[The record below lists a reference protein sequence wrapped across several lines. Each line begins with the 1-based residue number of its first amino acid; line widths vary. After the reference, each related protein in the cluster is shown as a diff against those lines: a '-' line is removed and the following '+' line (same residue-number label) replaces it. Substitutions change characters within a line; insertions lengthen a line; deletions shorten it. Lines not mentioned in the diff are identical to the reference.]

1 MKKLALLTIFFSLF
15 CLSCTGEPELDP
27 EEIRAYCYL
36 YQFVPGLEN
45 VNWIVDDI
53 EVPNEQPYGSY
64 FPVSVVLESV
74 SQEINFTI
82 KHAGTGDILE
92 SQSFTLEKDQN
103 YSVIITGTELDPV
116 MLIQE
121 IETSRP
127 QSGNVKF
134 QVLHSAI
141 YKDSI
146 DVYMGGT
153 SPERRVVS
161 DMDFTELS
169 DPFEAKDF
177 EARAV
182 ITVAVHDSAYNQ
194 ENVLL
199 TSVYNELIHSGA
211 NYLTVVAPST
221 IDPLSELTLWLF
233 DLPVE

>member
-1 MKKLALLTIFFSLF
+1 MKKLVLFTIIFSLF
-15 CLSCTGEPELDP
+15 FLSCTDEPEPDP
-27 EEIRAYCYL
+27 EKTRAYCYL

-64 FPVSVVLESV
+64 FPGSVILESV
-74 SQEINFTI
+74 SEEINFTV

-92 SQSFTLEKDQN
+92 SQSFTLEEDKS
-103 YSVIITGTELDPV
+103 YSVIITGAELDPV

-134 QVLHSAI
+134 QVLHAAI
-141 YKDSI
+141 LKDSI

-153 SPERRVVS
+153 SPDRRVVS
-161 DMDFTELS
+161 DMDFAELS
-169 DPFEAKDF
+169 DPFEAKDYD
-177 EARAV
+177 ARAA

-194 ENVLL
+194 DNVLL
-199 TSVYNELIHSGA
+199 TSLYNDLIVSGA

-221 IDPLSELTLWLF
+221 IDPQSELTLWLF